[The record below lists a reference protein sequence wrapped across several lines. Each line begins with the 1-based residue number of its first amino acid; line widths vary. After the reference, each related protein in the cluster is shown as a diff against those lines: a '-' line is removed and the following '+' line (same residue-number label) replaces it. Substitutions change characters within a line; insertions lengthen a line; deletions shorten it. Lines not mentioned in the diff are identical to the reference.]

1 MVHREVEH
9 LGHLRGLPWLRS
21 RLARSVHDTGH
32 SGPALGL
39 KLKKSS
45 QYEREFF
52 YKSET

>member
-1 MVHREVEH
+1 MRRYFLVHREVEH

-45 QYEREFF
+45 QY
-52 YKSET
+52 